1 MEMGFGQP
9 LMPFPLLPTNLELVD
24 EELQSCSSSRDDEDW
39 DSLDTAEGG
48 PSQEREGSP
57 CGPDSPQE
65 VDGEISGKMF
75 HARAPSREDSPGA
88 QALRTF
94 SRPAPFK
101 ADTGWV
107 LRWPTPPQTPKDL
120 DLGPNRDA
128 HRLRRFTPSRAEGP
142 DMEAISQEDS
152 KGTLVESNL
161 GLSGSVMD
169 PILEDGGIVSS
180 SSFRSRSLKRNTRAY
195 AWVSS
200 SSSLCDLDEG
210 LPRSSSGPRF
220 AGTPAQAIESLR
232 NAGPAPES
240 APSSRAS
247 SPADRGAVT
256 PKASKVPK
264 HVACIRRQVLAS
276 RRLEELDLCPLQ
288 NARRSKAQGSGPA
301 SV

>member
-1 MEMGFGQP
+1 
-9 LMPFPLLPTNLELVD
+9 
-24 EELQSCSSSRDDEDW
+24 
-39 DSLDTAEGG
+39 
-48 PSQEREGSP
+48 
-57 CGPDSPQE
+57 
-65 VDGEISGKMF
+65 MF
-75 HARAPSREDSPGA
+75 HARASRDDSPGA

-94 SRPAPFK
+94 SRPPF

-128 HRLRRFTPSRAEGP
+128 HRLRRFTPSTPSRAEGET
-142 DMEAISQEDS
+142 EAISQEDS

-200 SSSLCDLDEG
+200 SSSLRDLDEG

-232 NAGPAPES
+232 NRLGPAPES